1 MMRQAKLSLFLIG
14 AGLLA
19 IGLLVL
25 SLILIRMTDWESP
38 REKSWEMIC
47 YANDGVGVLFEGA
60 VRDLR
65 PLEGAWRATSI
76 ETGEQLILNA
86 TCIARQPKDPN

>member
-1 MMRQAKLSLFLIG
+1 MMRQTKHSLFLICS
-14 AGLLA
+14 GLVA

-25 SLILIRMTDWESP
+25 SLIRMTDWESP
-38 REKSWEMIC
+38 RKKSWEMIC

-65 PLEGAWRATSI
+65 PLEGAWRATSV
-76 ETGEQLILNA
+76 ETGEQFVLNA
-86 TCIARQPKDPN
+86 TCIARQPD